1 MNIAVV
7 SKWLVLGQS
16 YSVFARYLTVL
27 LPRVKLAFLVLSLM
41 ILVQGMALKIP
52 LVDKKYLDLYRLHKV
67 RCSQT
72 ITDILTH
79 DESL

>member
-1 MNIAVV
+1 MA
-7 SKWLVLGQS
+7 SSWPK
-16 YSVFARYLTVL
+16 L
-27 LPRVKLAFLVLSLM
+27 LSIREIFDCFVTTSEASLLVLSLLM
-41 ILVQGMALKIP
+41 IVVQGMALKIP